1 MDEKSRRDDA
11 QDGGGREAAH
21 AEGADQGD
29 ELARR
34 RENGREQHREFP
46 ALTRRER
53 EERWPL
59 G

>member
-11 QDGGGREAAH
+11 PDGWTREASNG
-21 AEGADQGD
+21 EDTDQRE

-34 RENGREQHREFP
+34 RDQPREHP

-53 EERWPL
+53 EERWPI

>member
-1 MDEKSRRDDA
+1 MDEKTRRDDA
-11 QDGGGREAAH
+11 RDGWSREASRV
-21 AEGADQGD
+21 EETDQRE
-29 ELARR
+29 ELYRR
-34 RENGREQHREFP
+34 REESREHP

>member
-11 QDGGGREAAH
+11 
-21 AEGADQGD
+21 AEGRTHEASNGDESGQRD

-34 RENGREQHREFP
+34 REPSREHP

-53 EERWPL
+53 EERWPI

>member
-1 MDEKSRRDDA
+1 MDEKPRRDDA
-11 QDGGGREAAH
+11 YNGQTREASH
-21 AEGADQGD
+21 PDDSDQRD
-29 ELARR
+29 EQMRR
-34 RENGREQHREFP
+34 REESREHP

>member
-11 QDGGGREAAH
+11 HNGQNREASDSDAT
-21 AEGADQGD
+21 DQRD

-34 RENGREQHREFP
+34 REQSHEHP

-53 EERWPL
+53 EERWPI

>member
-1 MDEKSRRDDA
+1 MDEKPRRDDA
-11 QDGGGREAAH
+11 HNDQAREASH
-21 AEGADQGD
+21 AEDPDQRD
-29 ELARR
+29 QQTRR
-34 RENGREQHREFP
+34 REEPREHP